1 MKNTTP
7 ARTAHRDRKP
17 YFDPGQNSLSYRQ
30 IAWLSLTALTVV
42 GLVVVAFLPPF
53 VSPETG
59 KLIMSGFRKVCHQLP
74 SRSFQIGET
83 QVALCHRCVG
93 IYAAIPLAI
102 LLFGVLRRWEGFIGR
117 HPVWTIGA
125 SLMPM
130 GIDWGADVVGIWSN
144 TPTSRLV
151 TGTVFGVVAGYF
163 LARAVVNAA
172 KPTTDAMGDVP
183 AQPAMH

>member
-1 MKNTTP
+1 MNSL
-7 ARTAHRDRKP
+7 AHR
-17 YFDPGQNSLSYRQ
+17 Q
-30 IAWLSLTALTVV
+30 IGWLSLTALTVA

-59 KLIMSGFRKVCHQLP
+59 SLIMSGFRKVCHQLP
-74 SRSFQIGET
+74 SRSFRIGET

-93 IYAAIPLAI
+93 IYAAIPVAI
-102 LLFGVLRRWEGFIGR
+102 LLFGILRRWDGLISR

-125 SLMPM
+125 SLIPM
-130 GIDWGADVVGIWSN
+130 AVDWGVDVVGIWTN
-144 TPTSRLV
+144 TPASRLV

-172 KPTTDAMGDVP
+172 RPSVDSVGDVP
-183 AQPAMH
+183 AEPAIQ